1 MSKVYKTNKDLQVK
15 VKLLEYKEFILV
27 WRKEVKWKEQ

>member
-1 MSKVYKTNKDLQVK
+1 MRKLYKTIKYLILK